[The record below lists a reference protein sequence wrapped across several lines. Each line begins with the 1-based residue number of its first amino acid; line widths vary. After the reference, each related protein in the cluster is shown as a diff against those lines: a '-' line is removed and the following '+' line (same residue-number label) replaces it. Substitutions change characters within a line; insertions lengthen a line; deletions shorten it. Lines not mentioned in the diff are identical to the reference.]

1 MFHNAPYDIG
11 WLRTLG
17 IEVKGK
23 IVDTMIVAPLIDEN
37 QFYYSLNGLGR
48 EYLNEGKTEAELN
61 AAAAEVED

>member
-23 IVDTMIVAPLIDEN
+23 IVDTMIVAPD
-37 QFYYSLNGLGR
+37 R
-48 EYLNEGKTEAELN
+48 MKTSSTTKWFGQR
-61 AAAAEVED
+61 VSK